1 MYWILFFVLGC
12 LVTLLIDHYLT
23 MAFKGSNMVNIDPI
37 HKNYEVYDR
46 RGNSVLVPLKK
57 GVLLSLYNV
66 ITSLAIIAFL
76 ITAIVVSH
84 KWWLPIV
91 LLIGCEIL
99 IRIPSFFTKISY
111 GSFIYYLYLIASPIL
126 IVLSFITLFK

>member
-23 MAFKGSNMVNIDPI
+23 VAFKGSNMVNIDPI

-46 RGNSVLVPLKK
+46 HGNSVLVPIKK
-57 GVLLSLYNV
+57 GVLLSLYNL
-66 ITSLAIIAFL
+66 IISLAIIAFL
-76 ITAIVVSH
+76 ITS
-84 KWWLPIV
+84 IV

-111 GSFIYYLYLIASPIL
+111 GSIIYYLYLIASPIL